1 MAELI
6 GKSIQELNQT
16 PVLQNSSSFAVQR
29 EGSTR
34 VEKVKL
40 ESIVDFINKDDKTK
54 LANQSLVKVSVKD
67 GIMGHSSD
75 NDPHGDRAYTNSII
89 TTHLSHADPH
99 GDRLHTLNQIDVH
112 SKATDPHGDR
122 SFTIAAIKDHGN
134 QSDPH
139 GDRSYAN
146 TQIEKHSTALDPHQD
161 RAYAL
166 NLMLEHTNDF
176 VDPHGLK
183 SYTDSLLKVHKEE
196 EDPHGLYSRMLELI
210 QEHKS
215 DNSAHSMGE
224 KLNNL
229 DNLITS
235 GINNSLTAKLGTV
248 LPYLTEGTIPSE
260 FIKKSIVVNNQL
272 DLPTI
277 GEEGVLYVNTSLR
290 SLSVWVDSRY
300 VGINGNP
307 EGSVG
312 LTTDNVDVGA
322 NKDRKYYTT
331 EDRDK
336 VNKKIDTVKTDTSG
350 TSLYNENLTKGSEVY
365 LKSILSEGSV
375 QILDEGT
382 RLILKTDDYVFKA
395 NYNEDVILTS
405 ETDILDNIDYNDL
418 VVLQGTVTAT
428 NYKAAGDMRLVN
440 YLNSWNVSAVL
451 ATQGTSTSV
460 TKPSGLVISSNGMV
474 ITGLTAPTNN
484 VEVYSPDNELLGT
497 AVSLTEGSF
506 TVVLNGAE
514 LTGRKL
520 KVYTVTSEGNR
531 SEPTY
536 FFTNNTRSIKD
547 ITNISYS
554 KNGKILRGI
563 TSRGAIVKI
572 TDSTQVEL
580 GTATA
585 DSFGNF
591 SVTLSRALITN
602 DTIRLTAKLGAT
614 LTTTIEEHIVT
625 LKDIESPYDITYN
638 DERTVFKG
646 LAEPSSVVS
655 FRYDNRVFSTTTG
668 ANGKWTIFSFS
679 TPVVTS
685 NELIFTV
692 KQEERIATTALTLE
706 ESYSKN
712 SSEPLVKE
720 VVTNFETKFLI
731 KNITPVL
738 GVDQNAGLELIF
750 NPVTRN
756 IELHGKNKD
765 AKEVVWLAQLNII
778 KDSLALKTEEKEIEN
793 V

>member
-40 ESIVDFINKDDKTK
+40 ESIVDFLNKDDKTK
-54 LANQSLVKVSVKD
+54 LANQILAKESVKD
-67 GIMGHSSD
+67 GIIDHSTD
-75 NDPHGDRAYTNSII
+75 NDPHGDRAYTSSII
-89 TTHLSHADPH
+89 TTHLSHTDPH
-99 GDRLHTLNQIDVH
+99 GDRLYTLNQIDVH
-112 SKATDPHGDR
+112 SKAVDPHGDR
-122 SFTIAAIKDHGN
+122 SFTTQAIKDHASYN
-134 QSDPH
+134 DPH
-139 GDRSYAN
+139 GDRDYTN
-146 TQIEKHSTALDPHQD
+146 KQINDHSLALDPHAD

-183 SYTDSLLKVHKEE
+183 SYADNQLKVHKEE
-196 EDPHGLYSRMLELI
+196 EDPHGLYSRMIEII
-210 QEHKS
+210 Q
-215 DNSAHSMGE
+215 AHESNNDAHNMGE

-248 LPYLTEGTIPSE
+248 IPYLTEGIIPSK
-260 FIKKSIVVNNQL
+260 FIKKSIVVSNQL

-300 VGINGNP
+300 VVISGGA
-307 EGSVG
+307 EGFVG

-322 NKDRKYYTT
+322 NEDRKYYTIK
-331 EDRDK
+331 DR
-336 VNKKIDTVKTDTSG
+336 VEVAKKIDTIKTDPSG
-350 TSLYNENLTKGSEVY
+350 SSLFSESLTADSELY

-375 QILDEGT
+375 QIVDEGT
-382 RLILKTDDYVFKA
+382 RLVLKTDDYVFKA

-405 ETDILDNIDYNDL
+405 DTDILDNIDYNDL
-418 VVLQGTVTAT
+418 VVIQGTVTAT

-440 YLNSWNVSAVL
+440 YLNSWNVSAVI
-451 ATQGTSTSV
+451 ATQGTSTAV
-460 TKPSGLVISSNGMV
+460 TKPSGLVISSNGLV
-474 ITGLTAPTNN
+474 ITGVTAPTTS
-484 VEVYSPDNELLGT
+484 VEIYSPDNELLGT

-506 TVVLNGAE
+506 TVVLNSAE
-514 LTGRKL
+514 LKGRKL
-520 KVYTVTSEGNR
+520 KAYTVTPEGNR

-536 FFTNNTRSIKD
+536 FFTNNTTSIKE

-554 KNGKILRGI
+554 KAGNILRGI
-563 TSRGAIVKI
+563 TSRGAVVKI

-580 GTATA
+580 GSATA
-585 DSFGNF
+585 DTFGNF
-591 SVTLSRALITN
+591 SVTLNKALITN

-614 LTTTIEEHIVT
+614 LTTTVEEHIVT

-646 LAEPSSVVS
+646 SAEPNSIVS
-655 FRYDNRVFSTTTG
+655 FRYNNRDFSTTTG
-668 ANGKWTIFSFS
+668 TNGKWTIFSFS
-679 TPVVTS
+679 NPVATS

-692 KQEERIATTALTLE
+692 KQEERRATTALTLE
-706 ESYSKN
+706 ESFSKN

-738 GVDQNAGLELIF
+738 GEEKDAGLELIF

-765 AKEVVWLAQLNII
+765 AKEVIWLAQLNII
-778 KDSLALKTEEKEIEN
+778 KDSLAIKTVEEEEN

>member
-40 ESIVDFINKDDKTK
+40 ESIVDFINKNDKTK
-54 LANQSLVKVSVKD
+54 LATQSLVTVSVKD
-67 GIMGHSSD
+67 GIIDHSSD

-89 TTHLSHADPH
+89 TTHLSHVDPH

-122 SFTIAAIKDHGN
+122 SFTIAAIKEHGD
-134 QSDPH
+134 QTDPH
-139 GDRSYAN
+139 GDRAYAN
-146 TQIEKHSTALDPHQD
+146 IQIEKHSTALDPHQD

-248 LPYLTEGTIPSE
+248 LPYLTEGIIPSE

-300 VGINGNP
+300 VVINGNP

-322 NKDRKYYTT
+322 NEDRKYYTI
-331 EDRDK
+331 EDRNK
-336 VNKKIDTVKTDTSG
+336 VNKKIDTVKTDASG
-350 TSLYNENLTKGSEVY
+350 TSLYNENLTKGSEIY

-382 RLILKTDDYVFKA
+382 RLVLKTDDYVFKA

-460 TKPSGLVISSNGMV
+460 TKPSGLVISSNGLV

-536 FFTNNTRSIKD
+536 FFTNNTTSIKD

-625 LKDIESPYDITYN
+625 LKDIESPYAITYN

-668 ANGKWTIFSFS
+668 VNGKWTIFSFS

-738 GVDQNAGLELIF
+738 GVAQNAGLELIF

>member
-40 ESIVDFINKDDKTK
+40 ESIVDFLNKDDKTK
-54 LANQSLVKVSVKD
+54 LANQTLAKESVKD
-67 GIMGHSSD
+67 GIIDHSTD

-89 TTHLSHADPH
+89 TTHLSHTDPH
-99 GDRLHTLNQIDVH
+99 GDRLYTLNQIDAH
-112 SKATDPHGDR
+112 SKAVDPHGDR
-122 SFTIAAIKDHGN
+122 LFTTQAIKDHASYN
-134 QSDPH
+134 DPH
-139 GDRSYAN
+139 GDRAYTN
-146 TQIEKHSTALDPHQD
+146 KQINDHVLALDPHAD

-176 VDPHGLK
+176 ADPHGLK
-183 SYTDSLLKVHKEE
+183 SYADTQLKGHKEE
-196 EDPHGLYSRMLELI
+196 EDPHGLYSRMLEII
-210 QEHKS
+210 Q
-215 DNSAHSMGE
+215 AHESNNNAHNMGE

-248 LPYLTEGTIPSE
+248 LPYLTEGLIPSE
-260 FIKKSIVVNNQL
+260 FIKKSVVINNQL

-300 VGINGNP
+300 VVISGGT
-307 EGSVG
+307 EGFVG

-322 NKDRKYYTT
+322 NEDRKYYTI
-331 EDRDK
+331 EDRAK
-336 VNKKIDTVKTDTSG
+336 VAKKIDTIKTDSSG
-350 TSLYNENLTKGSEVY
+350 ASLFSESLTADSELY

-375 QILDEGT
+375 QIVDEGT
-382 RLILKTDDYVFKA
+382 RLILRTDDYVFKA

-405 ETDILDNIDYNDL
+405 DTDILESIDYNDL
-418 VVLQGTVTAT
+418 VVIQGTVTAT

-440 YLNSWNVSAVL
+440 YLNSWNISAVL
-451 ATQGTSTSV
+451 ATQGTSTAV
-460 TKPSGLVISSNGMV
+460 TKPSGLIISSNGLV
-474 ITGLTAPTNN
+474 ITGVTAPTNN
-484 VEVYSPDNELLGT
+484 VEIYSPDNELLGT

-514 LTGRKL
+514 LIGRKL
-520 KVYTVTSEGNR
+520 KAYTVTPEGNR

-536 FFTNNTRSIKD
+536 FFTNNTTSIKE

-554 KNGKILRGI
+554 KDGKILRGI
-563 TSRGAIVKI
+563 TSRGAVVKI

-580 GTATA
+580 GNATA
-585 DSFGNF
+585 DNFGNF
-591 SVTLSRALITN
+591 SVTLNKALITN

-614 LTTTIEEHIVT
+614 LTTTVEEHVVT
-625 LKDIESPYDITYN
+625 LKDIESPFDITYN
-638 DERTVFKG
+638 DARTVFKG
-646 LAEPSSVVS
+646 SAEPNSTVSV
-655 FRYDNRVFSTTTG
+655 RYNNRDFSTTTG
-668 ANGKWTIFSFS
+668 IDGKWTIFSFS
-679 TPVVTS
+679 NPIVTS
-685 NELIFTV
+685 NELLFTV
-692 KQEERIATTALTLE
+692 KQEERKATTALTLE
-706 ESYSKN
+706 EGFSKN

-738 GVDQNAGLELIF
+738 GEEKDAGLDLVF

-756 IELHGKNKD
+756 IELQGKNKD
-765 AKEVVWLAQLNII
+765 TKEVIWLAQLNII
-778 KDSLALKTEEKEIEN
+778 KDSLAIKTEEGKN

>member
-40 ESIVDFINKDDKTK
+40 ESIVDFLNKDDKTK
-54 LANQSLVKVSVKD
+54 LANQTLAKESVKD
-67 GIMGHSSD
+67 GIIDHSTD

-89 TTHLSHADPH
+89 TTHLSHTDPH
-99 GDRLHTLNQIDVH
+99 GDRLYTLNQIDVH
-112 SKATDPHGDR
+112 SKAVDPHGDR
-122 SFTIAAIKDHGN
+122 LFTTQAIKDHASYN
-134 QSDPH
+134 DPH
-139 GDRSYAN
+139 GDRAYTN
-146 TQIEKHSTALDPHQD
+146 KQINDHALALDPHAD

-176 VDPHGLK
+176 ADPHGLK
-183 SYTDSLLKVHKEE
+183 SYADTQLKGHKEE
-196 EDPHGLYSRMLELI
+196 EDPHGLYSRMLEII
-210 QEHKS
+210 Q
-215 DNSAHSMGE
+215 AHESNNNAHNMGE

-229 DNLITS
+229 DKLITS

-248 LPYLTEGTIPSE
+248 LPYLSEGLIPSE
-260 FIKKSIVVNNQL
+260 FIKKSVVINNQL

-300 VGINGNP
+300 VVISGGA
-307 EGSVG
+307 EGFVG
-312 LTTDNVDVGA
+312 LTTDNVDIGA
-322 NKDRKYYTT
+322 NEDRKYYTI
-331 EDRDK
+331 EDRAK
-336 VNKKIDTVKTDTSG
+336 VAKKIDTIKTDSSG
-350 TSLYNENLTKGSEVY
+350 ASLFSESLTADSELY

-375 QILDEGT
+375 QIVDEGT
-382 RLILKTDDYVFKA
+382 RLILRTDDYVFKA

-405 ETDILDNIDYNDL
+405 DTDILDSIDYNDL
-418 VVLQGTVTAT
+418 VVIQGTVTAT
-428 NYKAAGDMRLVN
+428 NYRAAGDMRLVN
-440 YLNSWNVSAVL
+440 YLNSWNVSAVV
-451 ATQGTSTSV
+451 ATQGTSTAV
-460 TKPSGLVISSNGMV
+460 TKPSGLVISSNGLV
-474 ITGLTAPTNN
+474 ITGITAPTNS
-484 VEVYSPDNELLGT
+484 VEIYSLDNELLGK

-520 KVYTVTSEGNR
+520 KAYTVTPEGNR

-536 FFTNNTRSIKD
+536 FFTNNTTSIKN

-554 KNGKILRGI
+554 KDGKILRGI
-563 TSRGAIVKI
+563 TSRGAVVKI

-580 GTATA
+580 GNATA
-585 DSFGNF
+585 DNFGNF
-591 SVTLSRALITN
+591 SVTLNKALITN

-614 LTTTIEEHIVT
+614 LTTTVEEHVVT
-625 LKDIESPYDITYN
+625 LKDIESPFDITYN
-638 DERTVFKG
+638 DARTVFKG
-646 LAEPSSVVS
+646 SAEPNSTVSV
-655 FRYDNRVFSTTTG
+655 RYNNRDFSTTTG
-668 ANGKWTIFSFS
+668 IDGKWTIFSFS
-679 TPVVTS
+679 NPIVTS
-685 NELIFTV
+685 NELLFTV
-692 KQEERIATTALTLE
+692 KQEERKATTALTLE
-706 ESYSKN
+706 EGFSKN

-738 GVDQNAGLELIF
+738 GEEKDAGLDLVF

-756 IELHGKNKD
+756 IELQGKNKD
-765 AKEVVWLAQLNII
+765 TKEVIWLAQLNII
-778 KDSLALKTEEKEIEN
+778 KDSLAIKTVEEEEN

>member
-6 GKSIQELNQT
+6 VKSIQELNQT

-40 ESIVDFINKDDKTK
+40 ESIVDFLNKDDKTK
-54 LANQSLVKVSVKD
+54 LTNQTLAKESVKD
-67 GIMGHSSD
+67 GIIDHSTD

-89 TTHLSHADPH
+89 TTHLSHTDPH
-99 GDRLHTLNQIDVH
+99 GDRLYTLNQIDVH
-112 SKATDPHGDR
+112 SKAVDPHGDR
-122 SFTIAAIKDHGN
+122 VFTTQAIKDHASYN
-134 QSDPH
+134 DPH
-139 GDRSYAN
+139 GDRAYTN
-146 TQIEKHSTALDPHQD
+146 KQINDHSLALDPHAD

-183 SYTDSLLKVHKEE
+183 SYTDNQLKVHKEE
-196 EDPHGLYSRMLELI
+196 EDPHGLYSRMIEII
-210 QEHKS
+210 Q
-215 DNSAHSMGE
+215 AHESNNDAHNMGE

-248 LPYLTEGTIPSE
+248 LPYLTEGIIPSK
-260 FIKKSIVVNNQL
+260 FIKKSIVVSNQL

-300 VGINGNP
+300 VVISGGA
-307 EGSVG
+307 EGFVG

-322 NKDRKYYTT
+322 NEDRKYYTIK
-331 EDRDK
+331 DR
-336 VNKKIDTVKTDTSG
+336 VEVAKKIDTIKTDPSG
-350 TSLYNENLTKGSEVY
+350 SSLFSESLTADSELY

-375 QILDEGT
+375 QIVDEGT

-405 ETDILDNIDYNDL
+405 DTDILDNIDYNDL
-418 VVLQGTVTAT
+418 VVIQGTVTAT

-440 YLNSWNVSAVL
+440 YLNSWNVSAVI
-451 ATQGTSTSV
+451 ATQGTSTAV
-460 TKPSGLVISSNGMV
+460 TKPSGLVISSNGLV
-474 ITGLTAPTNN
+474 ITGVTAPTTS
-484 VEVYSPDNELLGT
+484 VEIYSPDNELLGT
-497 AVSLTEGSF
+497 AVSLTGGSF
-506 TVVLNGAE
+506 TVVLNSAE

-520 KVYTVTSEGNR
+520 KAYTVTPEGNR

-536 FFTNNTRSIKD
+536 FFTNNTTSIKE

-554 KNGKILRGI
+554 KDGQIIRGI
-563 TSRGAIVKI
+563 TSRGAVVKI
-572 TDSTQVEL
+572 TNSTQVGL
-580 GTATA
+580 GSATA
-585 DSFGNF
+585 DNFGNF
-591 SVTLSRALITN
+591 SVTLNKALITN

-614 LTTTIEEHIVT
+614 LTTTVKEHIVT

-646 LAEPSSVVS
+646 SAEPNSIVS
-655 FRYDNRVFSTTTG
+655 FRYNNRDFSTTTG
-668 ANGKWTIFSFS
+668 TNGKWTIFSFS
-679 TPVVTS
+679 NPVATS

-692 KQEERIATTALTLE
+692 KQEERKATTALTLE
-706 ESYSKN
+706 KSFSKN

-738 GVDQNAGLELIF
+738 GEEKDAGLELIF

-765 AKEVVWLAQLNII
+765 AKEVIWLAQLNII
-778 KDSLALKTEEKEIEN
+778 KDSLAIKTVEEEEN

>member
-40 ESIVDFINKDDKTK
+40 ESIVDFLNKDDKTK
-54 LANQSLVKVSVKD
+54 LANQTLAKESVKD
-67 GIMGHSSD
+67 GIIDHSTD

-89 TTHLSHADPH
+89 TTHLSHTDPH
-99 GDRLHTLNQIDVH
+99 GDRLYTLNQIDVH
-112 SKATDPHGDR
+112 SKAVDPHGDR
-122 SFTIAAIKDHGN
+122 AFTTQAIKDHASYN
-134 QSDPH
+134 DPH
-139 GDRSYAN
+139 GDRAYTN
-146 TQIEKHSTALDPHQD
+146 KQINDHSLALDPHAD

-183 SYTDSLLKVHKEE
+183 SYTDNQLKVHKEE
-196 EDPHGLYSRMLELI
+196 EDPHGLYSRMIEII
-210 QEHKS
+210 Q
-215 DNSAHSMGE
+215 AHESNNDAHNMGE

-248 LPYLTEGTIPSE
+248 LPYLVEGIIPSK
-260 FIKKSIVVNNQL
+260 FIKKSIVVSNQL

-300 VGINGNP
+300 VVISGGA
-307 EGSVG
+307 EGFVG

-322 NKDRKYYTT
+322 NEDRKYYTIK
-331 EDRDK
+331 DR
-336 VNKKIDTVKTDTSG
+336 VEVAKKIDTIKTDPSG
-350 TSLYNENLTKGSEVY
+350 SSLFSESLTADSELY

-375 QILDEGT
+375 QIVDEGT

-405 ETDILDNIDYNDL
+405 DTDILDNIDYNDL
-418 VVLQGTVTAT
+418 VVIQGTVTAT

-451 ATQGTSTSV
+451 ATQGTSTAV
-460 TKPSGLVISSNGMV
+460 TKPSGLVISSNGLV
-474 ITGLTAPTNN
+474 ITGVTAPTTS
-484 VEVYSPDNELLGT
+484 VEIYSPDNELLGT

-506 TVVLNGAE
+506 TVVLNSAE

-520 KVYTVTSEGNR
+520 KVYTVTPEGNR

-536 FFTNNTRSIKD
+536 FFTNNTTSIKE

-554 KNGKILRGI
+554 KDGQIIRGI
-563 TSRGAIVKI
+563 TSRGAVVKI

-580 GTATA
+580 GSATA
-585 DSFGNF
+585 DNFGNF
-591 SVTLSRALITN
+591 SVTLNKALITN

-614 LTTTIEEHIVT
+614 LTTTVEEHIVT
-625 LKDIESPYDITYN
+625 LKDIESPYNITYN

-646 LAEPSSVVS
+646 SAEPNSIVS
-655 FRYDNRVFSTTTG
+655 FRYNNRDFSTTTG
-668 ANGKWTIFSFS
+668 TNGKWIIFSFS
-679 TPVVTS
+679 NPVSTS

-692 KQEERIATTALTLE
+692 KQEERKATTALTLE
-706 ESYSKN
+706 EGFSKN

-738 GVDQNAGLELIF
+738 GEAKDAGLELIF

-765 AKEVVWLAQLNII
+765 AKEVIWLAQLNII
-778 KDSLALKTEEKEIEN
+778 KDSLAIKTVEEEEN

>member
-40 ESIVDFINKDDKTK
+40 ESIVDFLNKDDKTK
-54 LANQSLVKVSVKD
+54 LANQTLAKESVKD
-67 GIMGHSSD
+67 GIIDHSTD

-89 TTHLSHADPH
+89 TTHLSHTDPH
-99 GDRLHTLNQIDVH
+99 GDRLYTLNQIDVH
-112 SKATDPHGDR
+112 SKAVDPHGDR
-122 SFTIAAIKDHGN
+122 LFTTQAIKDHASSN
-134 QSDPH
+134 DPH
-139 GDRSYAN
+139 GDRAYTN
-146 TQIEKHSTALDPHQD
+146 KQINDHALALDPHAD

-176 VDPHGLK
+176 ADPHGLK
-183 SYTDSLLKVHKEE
+183 SYVDTQLKGHKEE
-196 EDPHGLYSRMLELI
+196 EDPHGLYSRMIEII
-210 QEHKS
+210 Q
-215 DNSAHSMGE
+215 AHESNNNAHNMGE

-248 LPYLTEGTIPSE
+248 LPYLTEGVIPSK
-260 FIKKSIVVNNQL
+260 FIKKSIVVNNQI

-300 VGINGNP
+300 VVISGGT
-307 EGSVG
+307 EGFVG

-322 NKDRKYYTT
+322 NEDRKYYTLA
-331 EDRDK
+331 DRAE
-336 VNKKIDTVKTDTSG
+336 VAKKIDTLETDSSG
-350 TSLYNENLTKGSEVY
+350 SSLFSESLTADSKLY

-375 QILDEGT
+375 QIIDEGT

-405 ETDILDNIDYNDL
+405 DTDILDNIDYNDL
-418 VVLQGTVTAT
+418 VVIQGTVTAT

-440 YLNSWNVSAVL
+440 YLNSWNVSAVV
-451 ATQGTSTSV
+451 ATQGTSTAV
-460 TKPSGLVISSNGMV
+460 TKPSGLVISSNGLV
-474 ITGLTAPTNN
+474 ITGITAPTNS
-484 VEVYSPDNELLGT
+484 VEIYSPDNELLGK

-520 KVYTVTSEGNR
+520 KAYTVTPEGNR

-536 FFTNNTRSIKD
+536 FFTNNTTSIKE

-554 KNGKILRGI
+554 KDGKILRGI
-563 TSRGAIVKI
+563 TSRGAVVKI

-580 GTATA
+580 GSATA
-585 DSFGNF
+585 DNFGNF
-591 SVTLSRALITN
+591 SVTLNKALITN

-614 LTTTIEEHIVT
+614 LTTTVEEHIVT

-646 LAEPSSVVS
+646 LAEPNSVVS
-655 FRYDNRVFSTTTG
+655 FRYNNRDFSTTTG
-668 ANGKWTIFSFS
+668 INGKWVIFSFS
-679 TPVVTS
+679 NPIVTS
-685 NELIFTV
+685 NELVFTV
-692 KQEERIATTALTLE
+692 KQEERKATTALTLE
-706 ESYSKN
+706 EGFSKN

-738 GVDQNAGLELIF
+738 GEAQNAGLELTF

-765 AKEVVWLAQLNII
+765 AKEVIWLAQLNII
-778 KDSLALKTEEKEIEN
+778 KDSLAIKVGEEEEN

>member
-40 ESIVDFINKDDKTK
+40 ESIVDFLNKDDKTK
-54 LANQSLVKVSVKD
+54 LANQTLAKESVKD
-67 GIMGHSSD
+67 GIIDHSTA

-89 TTHLSHADPH
+89 TTHLSHTDPH
-99 GDRLHTLNQIDVH
+99 GNRLYTLNQIDVH
-112 SKATDPHGDR
+112 SKAVDPHGDR
-122 SFTIAAIKDHGN
+122 LFTTQAIKDHASYN
-134 QSDPH
+134 DPH
-139 GDRSYAN
+139 GDRAYTN
-146 TQIEKHSTALDPHQD
+146 KQINDHVLALDPHAD

-176 VDPHGLK
+176 ADPHGLK
-183 SYTDSLLKVHKEE
+183 SYADTQLKGHKEE
-196 EDPHGLYSRMLELI
+196 KDPHGLYSRMLEII
-210 QEHKS
+210 Q
-215 DNSAHSMGE
+215 AHESNNNAHNMGE

-248 LPYLTEGTIPSE
+248 LPYLTEGLIPSE
-260 FIKKSIVVNNQL
+260 FIKKSVVINNQL

-300 VGINGNP
+300 VVISGGT
-307 EGSVG
+307 EGFVG

-322 NKDRKYYTT
+322 NEDRKYYTI
-331 EDRDK
+331 EDRAK
-336 VNKKIDTVKTDTSG
+336 VAKKIDTIKTDSSG
-350 TSLYNENLTKGSEVY
+350 ASLFSESLTADSELY

-375 QILDEGT
+375 QIVDEGT
-382 RLILKTDDYVFKA
+382 RLILRTDDYVFKA

-405 ETDILDNIDYNDL
+405 DTDILESIDYNDL
-418 VVLQGTVTAT
+418 VVIQGTVTAT

-440 YLNSWNVSAVL
+440 YLNSWNISAVL
-451 ATQGTSTSV
+451 ATQGTSTAV
-460 TKPSGLVISSNGMV
+460 TKPSGLVISSNGLV
-474 ITGLTAPTNN
+474 ITGITAPTNS
-484 VEVYSPDNELLGT
+484 VEIYSPDNELLGK

-514 LTGRKL
+514 LIGRKL
-520 KVYTVTSEGNR
+520 KAYTVTPEGNR

-536 FFTNNTRSIKD
+536 FFTNNTRSIKE

-554 KNGKILRGI
+554 KDGQIIRGI
-563 TSRGAIVKI
+563 TSRGAVVKI

-580 GTATA
+580 GSATA
-585 DSFGNF
+585 DNFGNF
-591 SVTLSRALITN
+591 SVTLNKALITN

-614 LTTTIEEHIVT
+614 LTTTVEEHIVT
-625 LKDIESPYDITYN
+625 LKDIESPFDITYN
-638 DERTVFKG
+638 DARTVFKG
-646 LAEPSSVVS
+646 SAEPNSTVSV
-655 FRYDNRVFSTTTG
+655 RYNNRDFSTTTG
-668 ANGKWTIFSFS
+668 VDGKWTIFSFS
-679 TPVVTS
+679 NPIVTS
-685 NELIFTV
+685 NELLFTV
-692 KQEERIATTALTLE
+692 KQEERKATTALTLE
-706 ESYSKN
+706 EGFSKN

-738 GVDQNAGLELIF
+738 GEAQNAGLELIF

-765 AKEVVWLAQLNII
+765 AKEVIWLAQLNII
-778 KDSLALKTEEKEIEN
+778 KDSLAIKVGEEEEN

>member
-40 ESIVDFINKDDKTK
+40 ESIVDFLNKDDKTK
-54 LANQSLVKVSVKD
+54 LANQTLAKESVKD
-67 GIMGHSSD
+67 GIIDHSTD

-89 TTHLSHADPH
+89 TTHLSHTDPH
-99 GDRLHTLNQIDVH
+99 GDRLYTLNQIDVH
-112 SKATDPHGDR
+112 SKAVDPHGDR
-122 SFTIAAIKDHGN
+122 LFTTQAIKDHASYN
-134 QSDPH
+134 DPH
-139 GDRSYAN
+139 GDRAYTN
-146 TQIEKHSTALDPHQD
+146 KQINDHALALDPHAD

-176 VDPHGLK
+176 ADPHGLK
-183 SYTDSLLKVHKEE
+183 SYADTQLKGHKEE
-196 EDPHGLYSRMLELI
+196 EDPHGLYSRMLEII
-210 QEHKS
+210 Q
-215 DNSAHSMGE
+215 AHESNNNAHNMGE

-229 DNLITS
+229 DKLITS

-248 LPYLTEGTIPSE
+248 LPYLSEGLIPSE
-260 FIKKSIVVNNQL
+260 FIKKSVVINNQL

-300 VGINGNP
+300 VVISGGA
-307 EGSVG
+307 EGFVG
-312 LTTDNVDVGA
+312 LTTDNVDIGA
-322 NKDRKYYTT
+322 NEDRKYYTI
-331 EDRDK
+331 EDRAK
-336 VNKKIDTVKTDTSG
+336 VAKKIDTIKTDSSG
-350 TSLYNENLTKGSEVY
+350 ASLFSESLTADSELY

-375 QILDEGT
+375 QIVDEGT
-382 RLILKTDDYVFKA
+382 RLILRTDDYVFKA

-405 ETDILDNIDYNDL
+405 DTDILDSIDYNDL
-418 VVLQGTVTAT
+418 VVIQGTVTAT
-428 NYKAAGDMRLVN
+428 NYKVAGDMRLVN
-440 YLNSWNVSAVL
+440 YLNSWNVSAVV
-451 ATQGTSTSV
+451 ATQGTSTAV
-460 TKPSGLVISSNGMV
+460 TKPSGLVISSNGLV
-474 ITGLTAPTNN
+474 ITGITAPTNS
-484 VEVYSPDNELLGT
+484 VEIYSLDNELLGK

-520 KVYTVTSEGNR
+520 KAYTVTPEGNR

-536 FFTNNTRSIKD
+536 FFTNNTTSIKN

-554 KNGKILRGI
+554 KDGKILRGI
-563 TSRGAIVKI
+563 TSRGAVVKI

-580 GTATA
+580 GNATA
-585 DSFGNF
+585 DNFGNF
-591 SVTLSRALITN
+591 SVTLNKALITN
-602 DTIRLTAKLGAT
+602 DTIRLTAKLGAI
-614 LTTTIEEHIVT
+614 LTTTVEEHVVT
-625 LKDIESPYDITYN
+625 LKDIESPFDITYN
-638 DERTVFKG
+638 DARTVFKG
-646 LAEPSSVVS
+646 SAEPNSTVSV
-655 FRYDNRVFSTTTG
+655 RYNNRDFSTTTG
-668 ANGKWTIFSFS
+668 IDGKWTIFSFS
-679 TPVVTS
+679 NPIVTS
-685 NELIFTV
+685 NELLFTV
-692 KQEERIATTALTLE
+692 KQEERKATTALTLE
-706 ESYSKN
+706 EGFSKN

-738 GVDQNAGLELIF
+738 GEEKDAGLDLVF

-756 IELHGKNKD
+756 IELQGKNKD
-765 AKEVVWLAQLNII
+765 TKEVIWLAQLNII
-778 KDSLALKTEEKEIEN
+778 KDSLAIKTEEGKN

>member
-40 ESIVDFINKDDKTK
+40 ESIVDFLNKDNKTK
-54 LANQSLVKVSVKD
+54 LANQTLAKESVKD
-67 GIMGHSSD
+67 GIIDHSTD

-89 TTHLSHADPH
+89 TTHLSHTDPH
-99 GDRLHTLNQIDVH
+99 GDRLYTLNQIDTH
-112 SKATDPHGDR
+112 NKAVDPHGDR
-122 SFTIAAIKDHGN
+122 LFTTQAIKDHASYN
-134 QSDPH
+134 DPH
-139 GDRSYAN
+139 GDRAYTN
-146 TQIEKHSTALDPHQD
+146 KQINDHVLALDPHAD

-176 VDPHGLK
+176 ADPHGLK
-183 SYTDSLLKVHKEE
+183 SYADTQLKGHKEE
-196 EDPHGLYSRMLELI
+196 EDPHGLYSRMLEII
-210 QEHKS
+210 Q
-215 DNSAHSMGE
+215 AHESNNNAHNMGE

-248 LPYLTEGTIPSE
+248 LPYLTEGLIPSE
-260 FIKKSIVVNNQL
+260 FIKKSVVINNQL

-300 VGINGNP
+300 VVISGGT
-307 EGSVG
+307 EGFVG

-322 NKDRKYYTT
+322 NEDRKYYTI
-331 EDRDK
+331 EDRAK
-336 VNKKIDTVKTDTSG
+336 VAKKIDTIKTDSSG
-350 TSLYNENLTKGSEVY
+350 ASLFSESLTADSELY

-375 QILDEGT
+375 QIVDEGT
-382 RLILKTDDYVFKA
+382 RLILRTDDYVFKA

-405 ETDILDNIDYNDL
+405 DTDILESIDYNDL
-418 VVLQGTVTAT
+418 VVIQGTVTAT

-440 YLNSWNVSAVL
+440 YLNSWNISAVL
-451 ATQGTSTSV
+451 ATQGTSTAV
-460 TKPSGLVISSNGMV
+460 TKPSGLIISSNGLV
-474 ITGLTAPTNN
+474 ITGVTAPTNN
-484 VEVYSPDNELLGT
+484 VEIYSPDNELLGT

-514 LTGRKL
+514 LIGRKL
-520 KVYTVTSEGNR
+520 KAYTVTPEGNR

-536 FFTNNTRSIKD
+536 FFTNNTTSIKE

-554 KNGKILRGI
+554 KDGKILRGI
-563 TSRGAIVKI
+563 TSRGAVVKI
-572 TDSTQVEL
+572 TDSTQVDL
-580 GTATA
+580 GNATA
-585 DSFGNF
+585 DNFGNF
-591 SVTLSRALITN
+591 SVTLNKALITN

-614 LTTTIEEHIVT
+614 LTTTVEEHVVT
-625 LKDIESPYDITYN
+625 LKDIESPFDITYN
-638 DERTVFKG
+638 DARTVFKG
-646 LAEPSSVVS
+646 SAEPNSTVSV
-655 FRYDNRVFSTTTG
+655 RYNNRDLSTTTG
-668 ANGKWTIFSFS
+668 IDGKWTIFSFS
-679 TPVVTS
+679 NPIVTS
-685 NELIFTV
+685 NELLFTV
-692 KQEERIATTALTLE
+692 KQEERKATTALTLE
-706 ESYSKN
+706 ESFSKN

-738 GVDQNAGLELIF
+738 GEEKDAGLELIF

-756 IELHGKNKD
+756 IELQGKNKD
-765 AKEVVWLAQLNII
+765 AKEVIWLAQLNII
-778 KDSLALKTEEKEIEN
+778 KDSLAIKTVEEEEN